1 MARPRFVPN
10 AETRKMVRSMAAYG
24 IRQEEIACCLGL
36 RSPKTLRRH
45 FREELDRAAPEA
57 NAMVAQSLFQQAI
70 SGKQTAAT
78 IYWLKTRAGWRETAA
93 SAPQSAELP
102 PLIIMTYPDD
112 ERRSD
117 GSVT

>member
-45 FREELDRAAPEA
+45 FREELNRAAPEVPRGTW
-57 NAMVAQSLFQQAI
+57 MAQS
-70 SGKQTAAT
+70 SGPT
-78 IYWLKTRAGWRETAA
+78 
-93 SAPQSAELP
+93 
-102 PLIIMTYPDD
+102 
-112 ERRSD
+112 RRSA
-117 GSVT
+117 GVYIWLTLTHS